1 MRPWD
6 METVVIV
13 GASSSIGRA
22 ISSRFSAAERVITTY
37 SSRMPEDSNEHT
49 FHLDL
54 REDVSIERF
63 VEQLK
68 KISLRIDV
76 VIFLP
81 AILPGKDLK
90 GYSFE
95 EVDLLTW
102 IQPVSAALAGDRCI
116 CTDRPRWRLCAFV
129 FKCL

>member
-1 MRPWD
+1 

-37 SSRMPEDSNEHT
+37 SSRMPEDSDEHT

-63 VEQLK
+63 VRTTQENLFAD
-68 KISLRIDV
+68 RCCY
-76 VIFLP
+76 F
-81 AILPGKDLK
+81 
-90 GYSFE
+90 
-95 EVDLLTW
+95 
-102 IQPVSAALAGDRCI
+102 LAGDTARQGFE
-116 CTDRPRWRLCAFV
+116 RVFV
-129 FKCL
+129 